1 MYINGVVIIIS
12 LRKLYVYNLEILVDF
27 LERLF
32 MVLVFICLWYIYGF
46 NISLIVL
53 CFVLNIV
60 YYLLSFLESKY
71 LFLLKKNFLK
81 YVWFILLFVY
91 YRNLFF

>member
-12 LRKLYVYNLEILVDF
+12 LRKLYVYNLVILVDF

-53 CFVLNIV
+53 CFVLNVV

-71 LFLLKKNFLK
+71 LFFLKKIFFK
-81 YVWFILLFVY
+81 ICMVYFIICLL
-91 YRNLFF
+91 